1 MIDLHH
7 HCLPGVDDGPETLEE
22 AVAQCREAFADGIR
36 TVLATPHRLHPQYD
50 VPPEAARAAHAAL
63 RGALAREGIALDLL
77 LGSEIH
83 YATGIPAGLREGALL
98 GMGEAGMGE
107 ARRWFLFELPAT
119 FVPINLEAMIFEMHL
134 AGVYP
139 VLAHPERNHELAG
152 DTDRLRRIRDQG
164 VPMQVTAM
172 SLTGGFGRQPRKA
185 AEQWLKE
192 GLVDLLATDA
202 HDTGKRPA
210 RLAEA
215 VDRAARIVGR
225 AEAERLVLGNPARLL
240 AGEALS

>member
-22 AVAQCREAFADGIR
+22 AVAQCREAYADGIR
-36 TVLATPHRLHPQYD
+36 TILATPHRLHPQYD

-63 RGALAREGIALDLL
+63 RDALAREGVALDLR

-83 YATGIPAGLREGALL
+83 YATGIAAGLRDGALL
-98 GMGEAGMGE
+98 GMGE
-107 ARRWFLFELPAT
+107 ARRWFLFELPAA
-119 FVPINLEAMIFEMHL
+119 FVPLHLESMIFEMHL
-134 AGVYP
+134 AGAYP

-152 DTDRLRRIRDQG
+152 DTGRLRRIRDQG
-164 VPMQVTAM
+164 VPMQITAM

-185 AEQWLKE
+185 AERWLKE

-202 HDTGKRPA
+202 HDTGKRPP

-215 VDRAARIVGR
+215 VDRAAGILGR
-225 AEAERLVLGNPARLL
+225 AEAERLVLGNPARIL